1 MYDLYV
7 YGSTS
12 AAFFP
17 KTNHSLVRQNSTEC
31 EAKKIKSKQIFSP
44 AAFDNRSKTQQ
55 EELMMWCD
63 VFKVKSM
70 MCHHLRVLGRLLL
83 EIWEEVAHQNI
94 GKAKSV
100 IILKQDINIIHWWGK
115 IVFWMG
121 FIRIFMDFL
130 LVKNEWF
137 DERRKEM
144 LSYKLC
150 NLLKNSWRGLSHS
163 SRKRTSNN
171 HIFKCK
177 WILFDHTTD
186 GVYCGLLPIHCERT
200 FWWRK
205 VHQEWNDESERE

>member
-1 MYDLYV
+1 MKQKKSNQSKYFRPPL
-7 YGSTS
+7 
-12 AAFFP
+12 
-17 KTNHSLVRQNSTEC
+17 LII
-31 EAKKIKSKQIFSP
+31 EAKLNK
-44 AAFDNRSKTQQ
+44 RSW
-55 EELMMWCD
+55 WCD
-63 VFKVKSM
+63 VMFKVKSM

-115 IVFWMG
+115 IVSILNG
-121 FIRIFMDFL
+121 FYSNFMDFL

-163 SRKRTSNN
+163 SRKGTSNN

-177 WILFDHTTD
+177 WILFDHTTH